1 MNSFDVAI
9 IGGGPAGAS
18 MAISMRDQ
26 GLSVLVVERSDYQEW
41 RVGETLDPKVCIPLS
56 KLRAMRSLVDT
67 PHIASQA
74 RYAAWGNPKLIE
86 SHSISNP
93 YGTGWHL
100 DRGKFDSALA
110 GAAADRGARVL
121 RKTCYISSLREGFW
135 RITLRNECDT
145 FEVKAKLLVDATGRV
160 SQVARSLGS
169 RGIFYDQLI
178 ALVGILAPNSLDE
191 SVESA
196 LTLEAV
202 EDGWWYMVPLPTGRI
217 LLAFMTDKDIFL
229 RGRANPSEYWLTLIR
244 KTEHLSPLLERYH
257 LAENVLIRN
266 ASTFCLD
273 KMAGAGWIA
282 VGDAACAFD
291 PLAGNGILKA
301 LVSGIDAALALVRD
315 SNESNAF
322 DNYSDSLRMMFSNYL
337 VNRMEFYQREKRWR
351 QSSFWLRRHQFSE
364 NSAPKQ

>member
-9 IGGGPAGAS
+9 IGGGPAGS
-18 MAISMRDQ
+18 SLAISLRDQ
-26 GLSVLVVERSDYQEW
+26 GVSVLMVERSDYQQW
-41 RVGETLDPKVCIPLS
+41 RAGETLDPKVCIPLS
-56 KLRAMRSLVDT
+56 KLRVMSSLVDT

-74 RYAAWGNPKLIE
+74 RLAAWGDPKLIE
-86 SHSISNP
+86 NHSISNP
-93 YGTGWHL
+93 YGTGWHI

-110 GAAADRGARVL
+110 AAAADRGARVL
-121 RKTCYISSLREGFW
+121 RRTCYISAFREDLW

-229 RGRANPSEYWLTLIR
+229 GSRASPSEYWLTLIK
-244 KTEHLSPLLERYH
+244 KTEHLSRLLASYH

-266 ASTFCLD
+266 ASTFRLD

-291 PLAGNGILKA
+291 PLAGNGVLKA
-301 LVSGIDAALALVRD
+301 LVSGIDASLAFVRH

-322 DNYSDSLRMMFSNYL
+322 DNYNDSVRVMFNNYL
-337 VNRMEFYQREKRWR
+337 VHRTEFYQREKRWR
-351 QSSFWLRRHQFSE
+351 QSSFWLRRHQSVT
-364 NSAPKQ
+364 N